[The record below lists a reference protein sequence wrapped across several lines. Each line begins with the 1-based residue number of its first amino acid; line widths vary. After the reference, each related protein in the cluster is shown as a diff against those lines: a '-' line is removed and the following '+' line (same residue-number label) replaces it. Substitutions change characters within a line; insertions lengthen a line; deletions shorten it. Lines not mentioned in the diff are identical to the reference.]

1 MTNWCETCFHKAPC
15 SFWRK
20 VLGEPCESWACSF
33 YAEEKSEW
41 YLHDCL
47 SLLKNIQD
55 SGDCNVCASKK
66 DCQYAPKW
74 GQMVRYNCPFY
85 KKEGAEK

>member
-1 MTNWCETCFHKAPC
+1 MDRLETEIENHRMKAVMCEMVGANTEAK
-15 SFWRK
+15 K
-20 VLGEPCESWACSF
+20 
-33 YAEEKSEW
+33 EW

-55 SGDCNVCASKK
+55 SGDCNVCARHK
-66 DCQYAPKW
+66 DCRYAPNW

-85 KKEGAEK
+85 LKTLKEGDKDGEH